1 MTVLVDVP
9 FPNISEAL
17 FRCGVYAYIV
27 AGLCNCQLYIAILL
41 CNGRVNIELFI
52 QT

>member
-1 MTVLVDVP
+1 MTVLVDVL
-9 FPNISEAL
+9 FPNISEV
-17 FRCGVYAYIV
+17 VYACIV